1 MSLQNRYRVY
11 DPNSRK
17 REELTGLIFDIERF
31 AIHNGP
37 GIRTLVFFKGCN
49 VKCDWCHNPESYHH
63 QSEVVRITEKCI
75 GCGTCVQ
82 KCKGDCLSDNW
93 APGNAPVIDRS
104 KCLMPDCGYCAT
116 VCYSDAI
123 SVSGRYLTVAEVMVE
138 VEKDREFYGRT
149 GGGVTFS
156 GGEPLAQPEFL
167 EALAKES
174 VKRGLD
180 TAIETCGAAP
190 WQSFES
196 VLKYINTV
204 IFDLKHMDPEKHQK
218 YAKISNKV
226 ILENLR
232 LIDSLGVPIRV
243 RMPLVPEFNDS
254 DEDIQATAAF
264 VSTLKN
270 LQAFDVYP
278 YNRMCEPKWKHL
290 GIHNKLHGM
299 PPHPMEEVKRIA
311 QIARDFGIT
320 VTVGG

>member
-1 MSLQNRYRVY
+1 MSLQNRFRVY
-11 DPNSRK
+11 DQNSRK
-17 REELTGLIFDIERF
+17 RDELTGLIFDIERF

-63 QSEVVRITEKCI
+63 QAEVVRIKEKCI

-82 KCKGDCLSDNW
+82 QCKGDCLANNW
-93 APGNAPVIDRS
+93 AHGNAPVIDRS
-104 KCLMPDCGYCAT
+104 KCLMPDCGFCAT

-123 SVSGRYLTVAEVMVE
+123 SVSGRYLTVSEVMEE

-156 GGEPLAQPEFL
+156 GGEPLAQPDFL

-174 VKRGLD
+174 VKRGFD

-190 WQSFES
+190 WKSFQS

-204 IFDLKHMDPEKHQK
+204 IFDLKHMDPEKHLK
-218 YAKISNKV
+218 YAKISNNL
-226 ILENLR
+226 ILENIR
-232 LIDSLGVPIRV
+232 HIDALSIPIRI
-243 RMPLVPEFNDS
+243 RMPLVPGFNDS
-254 DEDIQATAAF
+254 DEDIKATAAF
-264 VSTLKN
+264 VSGLKN
-270 LQAFDVYP
+270 LQAFDIYP
-278 YNRMCEPKWKHL
+278 YNRMCEPKWTHL
-290 GIHNKLHGM
+290 GIHNELQGV
-299 PPHPMEEVKRIA
+299 PPHAIDEVARLA